1 MAKKISSRDIF
12 DQEDIFK
19 GIRDSAKQTIT
30 MMNNLQ
36 KEVMETA
43 DALKKS
49 IGGAKFD
56 SAKAIKNVVDV
67 TSKAN
72 KLKKESIQID
82 KLKKDAMIKEAKAL
96 QELEKIEQQKLKTQS
111 QQMRNDK
118 QQRQEKERLQKINQ
132 KAVKTANDE
141 ANAYK
146 KLAKNTRDLKNE
158 SKRLGAEMLLL
169 EQSGKK
175 NTKAYRDLSNQYK
188 KVTASAKQGD
198 QALKKLDKSVGDNF
212 RNVGNYKDAIKG
224 LVGVLGTLGAGIGLG
239 QIFRNVTGVMMDFD
253 QAQADLTAISGKTKE
268 ELAGLTEQAKELGGT
283 TQFTATEITSLQIEL
298 AKLGFTTEEIS
309 ASTEAVSNFASAT
322 GSDLASASKVA
333 GSTLRAFGLDAS
345 EMERV
350 VSTLGVA
357 TTKSAL
363 SFSTF
368 ETAMSTIAPVSATF
382 GFSVEE
388 TTALLGTLAD
398 AGFDAS
404 SSATATRNIL
414 LNLADANGDLAKEI
428 GRPINGVE
436 DLAEAFGE
444 LEDKGI
450 DLGEAL
456 ELTDKRSVG
465 AFLQIVKGSDKL
477 VQFKDSI
484 TDVNDELEEMAKK
497 KLDSVRGQVTLLGS
511 AWEGFILGL
520 DDSTGASNTL
530 KEAIGFLARNL
541 GEIVSIIG
549 KVIRAFL
556 VYKATMTTLKVLNFA
571 FTGGLKDIGKQFAK
585 NIPLTK
591 AYAQEQKRLATATK
605 EGQMA
610 STGLGGAIAGIGF
623 AVAIGL
629 VTELAFQFYDLAS
642 GMSDARRQAELIK
655 AQEEAGK
662 KRRDE
667 LIKKEK
673 ELFNEKKRLLDLEMD
688 TRRANTTSEKE
699 LKKIDED
706 QIKREKE
713 LLNTSIEGINK
724 RSESATRTRDE
735 LLKDQKAF
743 ANYSK
748 DFDKNFGKITELVD
762 KYGARTKSAT
772 DNWQVL
778 LSSKLQGGIKEQQTI
793 IDGLATQTKEWTDEL
808 DRAGVKE
815 KELVKSNKPLK
826 DKPKTQKELNTEFSK
841 TNQYLSQQIKLL
853 QELQKIEQER
863 DLLSQQ
869 RDIDTEFNKQI
880 ENIKKTGEFD
890 ADQLNQLIDEKIETE
905 TRYIEQRTEFAKQS
919 RLDQYDFERKAREQA
934 LKDERDALLKKA
946 IDNQE
951 AQDKINANYQTRLTE
966 LSNEEIDRK
975 ADVDL
980 ELEVMEEEK
989 VNKILK
995 IQEEGYK
1002 SSEELLEQFTDEVA
1016 SYDQKQIERTKE
1028 TQKTIKEIVKGGA
1041 DYFIQQSQRKIDQ
1054 INKEIAKA
1062 TEQYDYFKQL
1072 TVNGNID
1079 AKESLAEQQKIINEA
1094 NKKKLEEEK
1103 KQQRI
1108 RLAESVFN
1116 TYSSKVESNSP
1127 NPLAET
1133 IRDTSLLLQFINSIP
1148 AFFDGTEDTGSN
1160 GQGVDGRGGFHAVLH
1175 PNERVVPKSLNQQIG
1190 DLTNEELTKIA
1201 VDYKNGRVVEG
1212 ATQMT
1217 SSMDLAILVNELTDI
1232 KKTIENKPETN
1243 IELGEITQS
1252 MMEVVKSTRK
1262 GNTIVYNRYKIKK

>member
-12 DQEDIFK
+12 SQEDIFK

-67 TSKAN
+67 TQKAN

-82 KLKKDAMIKEAKAL
+82 KLKKDAMIKEAKAI

-146 KLAKNTRDLKNE
+146 KLEKNTRDLKNQ

-224 LVGVLGTLGAGIGLG
+224 LVGVLGTLGASVGIG

-268 ELAGLTEQAKELGGT
+268 ELAGLTQQAKDLGAT
-283 TQFTATEITSLQIEL
+283 TQFTASQITEMQIEL
-298 AKLGFTTEEIS
+298 AKLGFTTDEIT
-309 ASTEAVSNFASAT
+309 ASTEAVSKFASAT
-322 GSDLASASKVA
+322 GSDMASASKVA
-333 GSTLRAFGLDAS
+333 GSTLRAFRLDAS
-345 EMERV
+345 EMENV
-350 VSTLGVA
+350 VSTLAVA

-368 ETAMSTIAPVSATF
+368 ESSMSTIAPVASTA

-388 TTALLGTLAD
+388 TTALLATLAD

-414 LNLADANGDLAKEI
+414 LNLADTNGDLAQEL
-428 GRPINGVE
+428 GRPINGLE
-436 DLAEAFGE
+436 DLAGAFGE

-465 AFLQIVKGSDKL
+465 AFLQIVKGSDDLIK
-477 VQFKDSI
+477 FRDSI
-484 TDVNDELEEMAKK
+484 TDVNDELTAMAEK

-520 DDSTGASNTL
+520 DDSAGASETL

-541 GEIVSIIG
+541 STILGLVFKVIKAFVIYKGTMMALNGVNFLVNGGFKTMMLTIGKLIPGTRAYRLQQIQLARASNQVAVSTTRMGKAMKSVPYLLIIG
-549 KVIRAFL
+549 LAIDFAMALWDGANASAELQRQEELRAEQEKKNKAENLKFSEERKKEFDENIERLTEENDLLKAMGKNKNKQDALSLELANQKIDLVDENIAQLERLIEFEEHQIDREIDRIEHLISQGIIQNKQYDIESDTHVKRIRAS
-556 VYKATMTTLKVLNFA
+556 
-571 FTGGLKDIGKQFAK
+571 
-585 NIPLTK
+585 
-591 AYAQEQKRLATATK
+591 QEQARLDIESFKKLRESFLLKQKTIKEENKSNNTEKTK
-605 EGQMA
+605 
-610 STGLGGAIAGIGF
+610 TYN
-623 AVAIGL
+623 
-629 VTELAFQFYDLAS
+629 TELKQS
-642 GMSDARRQAELIK
+642 
-655 AQEEAGK
+655 
-662 KRRDE
+662 
-667 LIKKEK
+667 
-673 ELFNEKKRLLDLEMD
+673 
-688 TRRANTTSEKE
+688 
-699 LKKIDED
+699 
-706 QIKREKE
+706 
-713 LLNTSIEGINK
+713 
-724 RSESATRTRDE
+724 
-735 LLKDQKAF
+735 
-743 ANYSK
+743 
-748 DFDKNFGKITELVD
+748 
-762 KYGARTKSAT
+762 
-772 DNWQVL
+772 
-778 LSSKLQGGIKEQQTI
+778 
-793 IDGLATQTKEWTDEL
+793 
-808 DRAGVKE
+808 
-815 KELVKSNKPLK
+815 
-826 DKPKTQKELNTEFSK
+826 
-841 TNQYLSQQIKLL
+841 NQYLSQQIKLL
-853 QELQKIEQER
+853 QQLQKIEQDRE
-863 DLLSQQ
+863 LIKQQ
-869 RDIDTEFNKQI
+869 RDIDAEFDKQI
-880 ENIKKTGEFD
+880 ENIKKTGKFD
-890 ADQLNQLIDEKIETE
+890 ADQLNQLIDEKIVTE
-905 TRYIEQRTEFAKQS
+905 TRYIEQRTENAKQS
-919 RLDQYDFERKAREQA
+919 RLDQYEFEKIARDQA

-946 IDNQE
+946 VGNQD
-951 AQDKINANYQTRLTE
+951 AIDKINENYQTRLDD
-966 LSNEEIDRK
+966 LGNEEIDRK

-980 ELEVMEEEK
+980 EIEIMEEEK

-1002 SSEELLEQFTDEVA
+1002 SSEDLLEQFNDEIA
-1016 SYDQKQIERTKE
+1016 NYDQKQIERAKE
-1028 TQKTIKEIVKGGA
+1028 TQKTIKEIIKTSA
-1041 DYFIQQSQRKIDQ
+1041 DFFIKQSQRKIDQ
-1054 INKEIAKA
+1054 INEEITKA

-1072 TVNGNID
+1072 AVNGNID

-1103 KQQRI
+1103 RQQRI

-1116 TYSSKVESNSP
+1116 TYSSKVEANSP

-1133 IRDTSLLLQFINSIP
+1133 IRDTTLLMQFINSIP
-1148 AFFDGTEDTGSN
+1148 AFFDGTEDTGSK

-1190 DLTNEELTKIA
+1190 DLTNEELTQIA

-1212 ATQMT
+1212 ATQMS

-1232 KKTIENKPETN
+1232 KRTIENKPETN

-1252 MMEVVKSTRK
+1252 MMEVVKSTKK